1 MGSWVD
7 ARPQGKTVSDGTYS
21 YTNVINSISPNRN
34 KAWFI
39 DRDKLDNGAPI
50 FTDYTRTYA
59 YMDMYFTTNDKLPP
73 GTYRFAIV
81 LLQDMKNRQYMN
93 KTKFYPCKGR
103 TDIMKELEM
112 TEAQTNY
119 ITAHYSEPF
128 EIPEEIMYHPYYDF
142 SFDLNNDSP
151 VLYGLFLERW
161 EENPSNQLVTSGYI
175 DDGDE

>member
-7 ARPQGKTVSDGTYS
+7 ARPSGKAVSDGTYN
-21 YTNVINSISPNRN
+21 YTKVITSMSPDRN

-39 DRDKLDNGAPI
+39 NRDTLNNGGAI
-50 FTDYTRTYA
+50 FTDNSGTYA

-81 LLQDMKNRQYMN
+81 LLQDIPNRQYMN
-93 KTKFYPCKGR
+93 RTRFYPCKGR
-103 TDIMKELEM
+103 TDIMKELIM
-112 TEAQTNY
+112 TEAQTAY
-119 ITAHYSEPF
+119 ITATYSEPF

-142 SFDLNNDSP
+142 SFDRNNDSP
-151 VLYGLFLERW
+151 VLFGLFLERW